1 MAAGSTTPIS
11 RQAASVDRDE
21 INAFDALAATWWDA
35 DGPMRPLHRLNPVR
49 LGYVRENLCRHFDR
63 SATALDPLAGLSV
76 LDIGCGGGLISEPL
90 ARLGARVTGVDA
102 AAKAIEV
109 AIAHADQSGLDIA
122 YRLGDAEALVDE
134 AAQFDA
140 VVALEIIEHVADPD
154 QFLEMLAQ
162 LVAPGGAVVLSTLNR
177 TVRSFLE
184 AIVGAEYVLRWLP
197 RGTHHWDKFLRP
209 SELVRPLRQA
219 GIRVTDITG
228 LAYDPIRDD
237 WQLTRRTDVNYLLFG
252 VK

>member
-1 MAAGSTTPIS
+1 MAAATTTP
-11 RQAASVDRDE
+11 ASGPATTVDPDE
-21 INAFDALAATWWDA
+21 IRNFDALAATWWDA

-49 LGYVRENLCRHFDR
+49 LGFVRDHLCRHFDR
-63 SATALDPLAGLSV
+63 PANTLDPLAGVTV

-102 AAKAIEV
+102 SADAIAVARAHAEQNGLAIDYRTGDAAALVADAAK
-109 AIAHADQSGLDIA
+109 
-122 YRLGDAEALVDE
+122 
-134 AAQFDA
+134 FDA
-140 VVALEIIEHVADPD
+140 VVALEIIEHVADPE
-154 QFLEMLAQ
+154 QFLKMLTH
-162 LVAPGGAVVLSTLNR
+162 LVEPGGAVVLSTLNR

-197 RGTHHWDKFLRP
+197 KGTHQWDKFLRP

-219 GIRVTDITG
+219 GVRVTDIAG
-228 LAYDPIRDD
+228 LAYDPIKDD
-237 WQLTRRTDVNYLLFG
+237 WRLTRRTDVNYLLFG